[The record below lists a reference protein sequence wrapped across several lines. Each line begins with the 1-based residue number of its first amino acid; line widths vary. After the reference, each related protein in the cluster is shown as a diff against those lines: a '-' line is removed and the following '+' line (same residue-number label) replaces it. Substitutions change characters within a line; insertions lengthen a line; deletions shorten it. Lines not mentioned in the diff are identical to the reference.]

1 MFRKT
6 GISLLHVRTL
16 KINTVMPDISRN
28 ARLKTPNFVTR
39 YMKIN
44 QSTTYIKKLLNPFS

>member
-1 MFRKT
+1 MIHIFKGYKSVEMIMFSKT

-28 ARLKTPNFVTR
+28 A
-39 YMKIN
+39 
-44 QSTTYIKKLLNPFS
+44 